1 MDTNAGTAC
10 SVLGPPEFPNHR
22 SDSRHDEP
30 RRQPAGFLFVDYQDQ
45 ASHGSTLAKKKQAF
59 IKKVYHQSPTFPIEQ
74 YGGSSSFDRA
84 LRPAGIDPFASLCV
98 PAKTSVDFYFDHYR
112 TECSWSIYPFGA
124 TGVSVWWWQQSIEQ
138 PALLYIILATS
149 ASHRAGRGLI
159 AQAPKAARD
168 SYRDSL
174 EYRQKTLTG
183 LQSMMQIPGT
193 STSLLRSM
201 AVIIAHMICVEAADT
216 NLEAVDGH
224 VRWMIKIVHLVGG
237 LDTFS
242 DVDAPIIYSANFMRA
257 AARGSAPP
265 LPITMAWK
273 ARVLE
278 SLYSLTATD
287 DVLHASS
294 IGFRFF
300 NSPWS
305 QAILPSLRSIIKLFR
320 KTSHYMCNTGP
331 VEEAPVLNDWLV
343 YTAQQLLLIAPVC
356 MPSNLQE
363 CLRLSVLLFAA
374 VQVWGFQGLLFLNQ
388 PVLAFHCRLET
399 ALLSIQR
406 MAPDLAFW
414 MLFTGGIAA
423 MGHYSRG
430 WFVDRLA
437 SVAGQLCLTT
447 WDSARTLMNLDIVPN
462 WLRIILL
469 ILSIAS
475 FLPQLQRIWQ
485 QFTLLFFL
493 LVNQT
498 ENVDVIHKTTGDW
511 INLAQL
517 CAVWILWV
525 SLFSLGLYYPSDQHS
540 RGRKVS
546 ALLLYIVHLLVSV
559 VPVVADA
566 IDYYLVSTGEDAA
579 YRNFGLDIFGG
590 YHYGF
595 IHPAMTLVGIY
606 AWFPQND
613 EIHRQTQLH
622 SLSETGL
629 AAQAVIFAF
638 VAISWTMRT
647 NLYNSNLPNLP
658 FWATIPQ
665 WFIYVWVRHREQ
677 SSTDQETQPLLSERA
692 SQSEE

>member
-10 SVLGPPEFPNHR
+10 SGLGPPEFPDHR
-22 SDSRHDEP
+22 PDSRHEKP
-30 RRQPAGFLFVDYQDQ
+30 RRQPASFLFVDYQDQ
-45 ASHGSTLAKKKQAF
+45 ASQGPTLAKKKQAF
-59 IKKVYHQSPTFPIEQ
+59 IKKMHHQSKKERRLQKLKASIGPLPTQRANPLILPPNPRSTTFPIEQ
-74 YGGSSSFDRA
+74 YEGGSSSFDRA

-98 PAKTSVDFYFDHYR
+98 PAKTSVEFYFDHYR

-124 TGVSVWWWQQSIEQ
+124 TGVSMWWWQQSIEQ

-149 ASHRAGRGLI
+149 ASHRAGRGFI
-159 AQAPKAARD
+159 AQAPKTARD
-168 SYRDSL
+168 SYRASL

-183 LQSMMQIPGT
+183 LQSMMQTPGT
-193 STSLLRSM
+193 STSILRSM
-201 AVIIAHMICVEAADT
+201 AVIIAHLICVEAADT

-224 VRWMIKIVHLVGG
+224 VRGLIKIVHLVGG

-242 DVDAPIIYSANFMRA
+242 DADAPIIYSANFMSA

-287 DVLHASS
+287 DALHASS

-320 KTSHYMCNTGP
+320 KTTHYMCTTGP

-343 YTAQQLLLIAPVC
+343 YTAQQLLLIAPDC
-356 MPSNLQE
+356 MPSDLQE

-423 MGHYSRG
+423 MAHPSRG

-437 SVAGQLCLTT
+437 EVAGQLCLTT
-447 WDSARTLMNLDIVPN
+447 WDSARTLLE
-462 WLRIILL
+462 
-469 ILSIAS
+469 
-475 FLPQLQRIWQ
+475 
-485 QFTLLFFL
+485 QFLFFSRP
-493 LVNQT
+493 T
-498 ENVDVIHKTTGDW
+498 DTRAE
-511 INLAQL
+511 
-517 CAVWILWV
+517 ILWREV
-525 SLFSLGLYYPSDQHS
+525 KRQQSL
-540 RGRKVS
+540 
-546 ALLLYIVHLLVSV
+546 
-559 VPVVADA
+559 
-566 IDYYLVSTGEDAA
+566 
-579 YRNFGLDIFGG
+579 
-590 YHYGF
+590 
-595 IHPAMTLVGIY
+595 
-606 AWFPQND
+606 
-613 EIHRQTQLH
+613 
-622 SLSETGL
+622 
-629 AAQAVIFAF
+629 
-638 VAISWTMRT
+638 
-647 NLYNSNLPNLP
+647 LPGP
-658 FWATIPQ
+658 
-665 WFIYVWVRHREQ
+665 
-677 SSTDQETQPLLSERA
+677 
-692 SQSEE
+692 